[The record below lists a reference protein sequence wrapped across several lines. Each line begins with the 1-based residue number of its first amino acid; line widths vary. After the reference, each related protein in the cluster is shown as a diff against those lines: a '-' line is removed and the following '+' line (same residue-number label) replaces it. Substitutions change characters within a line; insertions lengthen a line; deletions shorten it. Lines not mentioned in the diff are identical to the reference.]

1 MFPEAPV
8 RAGVSATI
16 ERTSTP
22 EYTCTLSGVAS

>member
-8 RAGVSATI
+8 RAGVSAN